1 MRGRLL
7 AVAALSAMSAT
18 LATGVRPV
26 ASRSRTPAVQTAGA
40 PIDPEA
46 GTSETLARDRA
57 ARISGLRYDVAFSVP
72 TDRQAPIAGRETI
85 TFDLAGPSMP
95 LAVDFDPHRANAVH
109 AVTVNGASAQAR
121 AVNGHLVVPASV
133 LQRGENRI
141 AIAFDAGDVPLNR
154 SDDVMY
160 TIFV

>member
-7 AVAALSAMSAT
+7 LVAALSAISAT
-18 LATGVRPV
+18 LATGVRSV
-26 ASRSRTPAVQTAGA
+26 ASTGRTPAVQTAGA

-72 TDRQAPIAGRETI
+72 TDRQAPITGRETI
-85 TFDLAGPSMP
+85 TFDLGNASKP

-109 AVTVNGASAQAR
+109 AIAVNGVSAQAR
-121 AVNGHLVVPASV
+121 AVNGHLLLPTSV
-133 LQRGENRI
+133 LRR
-141 AIAFDAGDVPLNR
+141 
-154 SDDVMY
+154 
-160 TIFV
+160 